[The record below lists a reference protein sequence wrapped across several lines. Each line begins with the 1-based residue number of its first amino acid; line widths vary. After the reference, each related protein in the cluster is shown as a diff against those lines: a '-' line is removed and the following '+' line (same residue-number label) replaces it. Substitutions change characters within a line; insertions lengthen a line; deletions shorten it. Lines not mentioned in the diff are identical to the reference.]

1 MGDLADTLSHSA
13 AELFNRHP
21 FHKEFI
27 EECLSSEDSSIKDTA
42 EWAQGRIATISSTQ

>member
-13 AELFNRHP
+13 AELFKRHS
-21 FHKEFI
+21 FCKEFI

-42 EWAQGRIATISSTQ
+42 EWAQGRIATIVST